1 MPFYCDVATA
11 LCTRRKINRI
21 LNHMATIYP
30 VAAYT
35 EQKDLI
41 CISSLA
47 VSGLGWT
54 SLLEMFL
61 HLLILCIIC
70 VF

>member
-21 LNHMATIYP
+21 LNHMATIYA

-35 EQKDLI
+35 EQKD
-41 CISSLA
+41 
-47 VSGLGWT
+47 
-54 SLLEMFL
+54 
-61 HLLILCIIC
+61 
-70 VF
+70 